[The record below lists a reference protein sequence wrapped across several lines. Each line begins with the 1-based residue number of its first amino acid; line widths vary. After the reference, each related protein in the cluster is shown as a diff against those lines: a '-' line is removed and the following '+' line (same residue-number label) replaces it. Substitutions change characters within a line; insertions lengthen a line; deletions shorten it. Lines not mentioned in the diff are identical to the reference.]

1 MTAPVFDVAG
11 PLPVGTVV
19 LEASAG
25 TGKTT
30 TLASLA
36 ARYVAEGAARLPE
49 LMLVTF
55 GRMATS
61 ELRDR
66 VRARLVA
73 VERGL
78 RAPTTPGAA
87 DDEVVALLAAVGE
100 AERLVRADRLA
111 RALAE
116 FDAAT
121 ITTTHGFCQQM
132 LATLGTVGDV
142 DHDATF
148 VPDVA
153 ALEAEVVD
161 DLYLRK
167 YVGWEQPLVA
177 VATARLVAHEAISD
191 YSARLEPA
199 DAPPDTPGQH
209 RYGLAVAARAEFVRR
224 KRAQRV
230 LDYDDLLVLL
240 RDALAD
246 PTTGP
251 AAAARVRERYALVMV
266 DEFQDTDPVQWEIL
280 RTAFHGHR
288 TLVLI
293 GDPKQAIYAFR
304 GADVATYLRA
314 AEDAQTQT
322 LNLNWRADPA
332 VLAGLAPIL
341 EGTALGDARIV
352 VRPVTAGRSGRRLD
366 GGPGVVVRQV
376 TRAAV
381 GAAGPK
387 APAVGPVRELL
398 HRDVAA
404 QVVRTLGRARVRE
417 GDAWRPVQ
425 PGDIAILA
433 RKNKEAVAVRDALAD
448 VGVPAV
454 VSGLTSVFST
464 AAAQDWLLLLSA
476 LARPAQQGVAA
487 AAALTPFL
495 GWEASRLALADD
507 AERDEIA
514 DRLRVWSR
522 VLTDHGIVSILE
534 AAAADGMRARLLERR
549 DGERRLTDLRHVGEA
564 LHAAATGQGMGAAAL
579 LEWLRARVDEAE
591 SDYAEERSR
600 RLETDAAAVQV
611 ITVHASKGLQ
621 FPVVMVP
628 YLWDRWTPRAPE
640 TLQFHRNDERT
651 LHVGGESSPGYK
663 DAREAA
669 SADDAGETLRLAYV
683 ALTRA
688 TSQVVLWW
696 APSSNSPSGPL
707 TRLLLGSRAADGTPR
722 ASVPTTTD
730 EATET
735 VLRGLVARAPE
746 HLHLEVIREQPPV
759 IRWTAPA
766 RAEAALAVGTLDR
779 PIDAAWRRTSFSA
792 LTATVHG
799 APAGGAHAG
808 VAAEAEVT
816 GLQDEPDAPSLV
828 LAPDVTAATDEAV
841 LRALPSPMADLPAG
855 TAFGTV
861 VHRALELFDTSAADA
876 HRDLVLCCNQAG
888 TVPGLPPAQLAAALL
903 PALATPLGPLAGG
916 IALRDVP
923 TRDRLAELDFELPL
937 AGGDDGDRPDCS
949 LRDVAAL
956 LHAYLPAD
964 DVFAAYA
971 DRLEDDALPPGRL
984 RGYLTGSIDAVLRVP
999 ADVPRGNRY
1008 LVVDYKTNRLG
1019 TFDEPL
1025 SAWHYRPESMAAA
1038 MLDQHYPLQLLLYS
1052 AALHRYLR
1060 WRLPAYDPEAHL
1072 GGGLYLFLR
1081 GMLGPDAPEIDGAP
1095 AGVMAWRPPAA
1106 LVVGL
1111 SDLLDGQ
1118 KRTR

>member
-1 MTAPVFDVAG
+1 MTAPVFDVTG
-11 PLPVGTVV
+11 PLPVGTIV

-30 TLASLA
+30 TIASLA

-66 VRARLVA
+66 VRARLLE
-73 VERGL
+73 VERAL
-78 RAPTTPGAA
+78 RVPTPGAA
-87 DDEVVALLAAVGE
+87 DDEVVALLTAVDE

-132 LATLGTVGDV
+132 LGILGTVGDV
-142 DHDATF
+142 DREATL

-153 ALEAEVVD
+153 SLEADVVD

-167 YVGWEQPLVA
+167 YVGSERPLVPL
-177 VATARLVAHEAISD
+177 ATARLIAHEAISD
-191 YSARLEPA
+191 FSARLEPA
-199 DAPPDTPGQH
+199 GAPPDTPGQH
-209 RYGLAVAARAEFVRR
+209 RYGFAVAARTEFVRR

-246 PTTGP
+246 PATGP
-251 AAAARVRERYALVMV
+251 AAAARVRDRFALVMV

-280 RTAFHGHR
+280 RLAFHGHR
-288 TLVLI
+288 TLILI

-304 GADVATYLRA
+304 GADVATYLMA
-314 AEDAQTQT
+314 AGEAQTQT
-322 LNLNWRADPA
+322 LSRNWRADPA

-341 EGTALGDARIV
+341 EGTALGDPRIV
-352 VRPVTAGRSGRRLD
+352 VHPVSAGRSGRRLD

-376 TRAAV
+376 TRATV
-381 GAAGPK
+381 GALGPK
-387 APAVGPVRELL
+387 PPAVGPVRELL

-404 QVVRTLGRARVRE
+404 QVVRTLGQARLRD

-464 AAAQDWLLLLSA
+464 AAARDWLVLLSA
-476 LARPAQQGVAA
+476 LARPGQQGVAA
-487 AAALTPFL
+487 AATLTPFF

-507 AERDEIA
+507 AERDVIG

-522 VLTDHGIVSILE
+522 ILTDHGIVSIME
-534 AAAADGMRARLLERR
+534 AAAADGMRARLLERP

-564 LHAAATGQGMGAAAL
+564 LHTASTGQGMGAAAL
-579 LEWLRARVDEAE
+579 VEWLRARIDEAE

-628 YLWDRWTPRAPE
+628 YLWDRWTQRAPE
-640 TLQFHRNDERT
+640 ALRFHGNDERT
-651 LHVGGESSPGYK
+651 LHVGGVGSPGYEM
-663 DAREAA
+663 AREAA

-696 APSSNSPSGPL
+696 APSSNSASGPL
-707 TRLLLGSRAADGTPR
+707 TRLLLGSRDADGTPR
-722 ASVPTTTD
+722 ASVPLTTD
-730 EATET
+730 EAIET
-735 VLRGLVARAPE
+735 VLRDLVARAPE
-746 HLHLEVIREQPPV
+746 HLHLEVVREQPPT
-759 IRWTAPA
+759 IRWTAPP
-766 RAEAALAVGTLDR
+766 RAEAALAVGILDR
-779 PIDAAWRRTSFSA
+779 PIDTAWRRTSFSA
-792 LTATVHG
+792 LTAAAHSATAV
-799 APAGGAHAG
+799 GAHAG

-816 GLQDEPDAPSLV
+816 GLQDEPDVTSLV
-828 LAPDVTAATDEAV
+828 LARDVAAAADEAV
-841 LRALPSPMADLPAG
+841 LRGLRSPMADLPVG

-861 VHRALELFDTSAADA
+861 VHRALEHFDTSAADA
-876 HRDLVLCCNQAG
+876 HDDLLLRCQQAG
-888 TVPGLPPAQLAAALL
+888 TVPGLRPAELAAALV
-903 PALATPLGPLAGG
+903 PALTTPLGPLAGG
-916 IALRDVP
+916 ITLRDVP
-923 TRDRLAELDFELPL
+923 TRDRLAELEFELPL
-937 AGGDDGDRPDCS
+937 AGGDRGQRPDAS

-956 LHAYLPAD
+956 LRAHLSAD

-971 DRLEDDALPPGRL
+971 DRLEDDALPPARL
-984 RGYLTGSIDAVLRVP
+984 RGYLTGSIDAVLRLP
-999 ADVPRGNRY
+999 ADVPGGHHY

-1019 TFDEPL
+1019 MFDEPL
-1025 SAWHYRPESMAAA
+1025 SAWHYRPESMAQA
-1038 MLDQHYPLQLLLYS
+1038 MLDQHYPMQLLLYM

-1060 WRLPAYDPEAHL
+1060 WRLAAYDPEAHL

-1081 GMLGPDAPEIDGAP
+1081 GMLGPDAPVIDGAP

-1111 SDLLDGQ
+1111 SDLLGGQ
-1118 KRTR
+1118 RPTR

>member
-1 MTAPVFDVAG
+1 MTSPVFDVAG

-30 TLASLA
+30 TIASLA

-66 VRARLVA
+66 VRARLVE
-73 VERGL
+73 VERAL
-78 RAPTTPGAA
+78 RASTPQPT
-87 DDEVVALLAAVGE
+87 DDEVVALLAAVDDD
-100 AERLVRADRLA
+100 ERLGRADRLA

-142 DHDATF
+142 DHDATL

-153 ALEAEVVD
+153 TLEAEVVD

-167 YVGWEQPLVA
+167 YVGSEQPLVT
-177 VATARLVAHEAISD
+177 VATARQVAHEAISD
-191 YSARLEPA
+191 HSARLEPE
-199 DAPPDTPGQH
+199 DAPADTPGQL
-209 RYGLAVAARAEFVRR
+209 RYGLAAAARAEFVRR

-230 LDYDDLLVLL
+230 LDYDDLLVVL

-246 PTTGP
+246 PATGA
-251 AAAARVRERYALVMV
+251 AAAARVRERYTVVMV

-288 TLVLI
+288 TLILI

-314 AEDAQTQT
+314 AADAQTQT
-322 LNLNWRADPA
+322 LTRNWRADPA

-341 EGTALGDARIV
+341 EGTALGDPRIV
-352 VRPVTAGRSGRRLD
+352 VHPVSPGRSGRRLN
-366 GGPGVVVRQV
+366 GGPGVIVRQI
-376 TRAAV
+376 TRSAV
-381 GAAGPK
+381 GAVGPK
-387 APAVGPVRELL
+387 APAVWPVRELL

-404 QVVRTLGRARVRE
+404 QVVRTLSRAQLRDE
-417 GDAWRPVQ
+417 GGWRPVE

-433 RKNKEAVAVRDALAD
+433 RKNREAVAVRDALAD

-454 VSGLTSVFST
+454 VTGLASVFNT

-476 LARPAQQGVAA
+476 LARPALPGAVA

-495 GWEASRLALADD
+495 GWDATRLALADD
-507 AERDEIA
+507 KERDELA
-514 DRLRVWSR
+514 DRLRAWSR
-522 VLTDHGIVSILE
+522 VLADRGVVSIQE
-534 AAAADGMRARLLERR
+534 AAAADGMRARLLERP

-579 LEWLRARVDEAE
+579 LEWLRARIDDAE

-628 YLWDRWTPRAPE
+628 YLWDRWTPRTPE
-640 TLQFHRNDERT
+640 TLQFHSNGERT
-651 LHVGGESSPGYK
+651 LHVGGAGSPRYTE
-663 DAREAA
+663 ARAA
-669 SADDAGETLRLAYV
+669 WSVDDAGETLRLAYV

-707 TRLLLGSRAADGTPR
+707 TRLLQGSRAADGTPQD
-722 ASVPTTTD
+722 SVPTTTD
-730 EATET
+730 VATEA
-735 VLRGLVARAPE
+735 VLRDLVARAPG
-746 HLHLEVIREQPPV
+746 HLHLEVVQDQPPTT
-759 IRWTAPA
+759 RWTAPLHTA
-766 RAEAALAVGTLDR
+766 PTLAVDTLDR
-779 PIDAAWRRTSFSA
+779 PVDSAWRRTSFSA
-792 LTATVHG
+792 LTA
-799 APAGGAHAG
+799 PAHGGAVRDADTG
-808 VAAEAEVT
+808 VATEPDVA

-828 LAPDVTAATDEAV
+828 PPAAAAVTPDEAM
-841 LRALPSPMADLPAG
+841 LRTLPSPMAELPAG
-855 TAFGTV
+855 TTFGTV
-861 VHRALELFDTSAADA
+861 VHRALELFDTSATDTRAELTLQCD
-876 HRDLVLCCNQAG
+876 RAG
-888 TVPGLPPAQLAAALL
+888 TVPGLAPAKLADALL
-903 PALATPLGPLAGG
+903 PAVSTPLGPLARGA
-916 IALRDVP
+916 ALRDFA

-937 AGGDDGDRPDCS
+937 AGGDRGGRPPAS

-956 LHAYLPAD
+956 LRTHLPAD
-964 DVFAAYA
+964 DVFAGYA
-971 DRLEDDALPPGRL
+971 DRLADDGLPPGRL
-984 RGYLTGSIDAVLRVP
+984 RGYLTGSIDAVLRIP
-999 ADVPRGNRY
+999 ADAPGGHRY

-1019 TFDEPL
+1019 PVDEPL
-1025 SAWHYRPESMAAA
+1025 SAWHYRPEAMSAA
-1038 MLDQHYPLQLLLYS
+1038 MLDQHYPLQLMLYS
-1052 AALHRYLR
+1052 VALHRYLR
-1060 WRLPAYDPEAHL
+1060 WRVPPYDPDVHL

-1081 GMLGPDAPEIDGAP
+1081 GMLGPEAPVVAGTTV
-1095 AGVMAWRPPAA
+1095 GVMAWRPPAA
-1106 LVVGL
+1106 LVVAL
-1111 SDLLDGQ
+1111 SDLLDG
-1118 KRTR
+1118 RGSTR